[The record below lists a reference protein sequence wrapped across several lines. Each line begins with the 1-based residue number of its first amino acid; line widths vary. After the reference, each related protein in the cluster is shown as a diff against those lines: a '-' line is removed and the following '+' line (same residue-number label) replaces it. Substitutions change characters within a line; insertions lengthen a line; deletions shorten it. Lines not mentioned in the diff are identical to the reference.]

1 MAREKLERSL
11 KQNPKDP
18 DVHTGLGLLY
28 DRVGET
34 KKADQHYR
42 EALRLAPDNPDISNN
57 YAIYLCKR
65 GRIDDGVE
73 RFAAVAVN
81 RYYRTPEVA
90 LTNAGVCLRDAK
102 RPDEAEQSFL
112 AAIRARPDYSEATV
126 QLATLHMER
135 GQLAEARKVVDT
147 YLGAFRPQADVL
159 FAAVT
164 VARAAKDK
172 MSEEKYSRR
181 LRLEFPDSAQARALQ
196 ARQLSAMDET
206 AAPAPVAPPP
216 APRSIGE
223 RLRAGRERAGLSI
236 AASAEKLHL
245 DIKVIEALE
254 ADRFADLGASVYVR
268 GHLRRYAD
276 FVGEAGAELV
286 ANYTTLTARPL
297 PPDLTQAPHPERRT
311 DPRRLVTPLVGLVC
325 AAVLLL
331 AIWWVLS
338 GSNSG
343 AGQTSAVPTS
353 QVQTNEKPP
362 AASALPA
369 GSSRHPLPAM
379 RRRTRLPAAP
389 AAAATNSAPAGA
401 VAANAPPKREDSVPV
416 RETRLKL
423 ELDNDSWV
431 EVYDCARRAAV
442 LRRGQRRQR
451 AERERPRSAA
461 RGARQCRRRHRRSG
475 RAGAARFPTS
485 AVDGEG
491 ARFVVNRSGSLARAR

>member
-1 MAREKLERSL
+1 
-11 KQNPKDP
+11 
-18 DVHTGLGLLY
+18 
-28 DRVGET
+28 
-34 KKADQHYR
+34 
-42 EALRLAPDNPDISNN
+42 
-57 YAIYLCKR
+57 
-65 GRIDDGVE
+65 
-73 RFAAVAVN
+73 
-81 RYYRTPEVA
+81 
-90 LTNAGVCLRDAK
+90 
-102 RPDEAEQSFL
+102 
-112 AAIRARPDYSEATV
+112 
-126 QLATLHMER
+126 
-135 GQLAEARKVVDT
+135 
-147 YLGAFRPQADVL
+147 
-159 FAAVT
+159 
-164 VARAAKDK
+164 
-172 MSEEKYSRR
+172 
-181 LRLEFPDSAQARALQ
+181 
-196 ARQLSAMDET
+196 MDET
-206 AAPAPVAPPP
+206 EAPAPVAPPP

-338 GSNSG
+338 GSHSG

-362 AASALPA
+362 ASSALPA
-369 GSSRHPLPAM
+369 GSSSPSAPGNAAG
-379 RRRTRLPAAP
+379 TRLPAAP
-389 AAAATNSAPAGA
+389 APATTNSAPAGA
-401 VAANAPPKREDSVPV
+401 VAANAAPKREDSVPV

-431 EVYDCARRAAV
+431 EVYD
-442 LRRGQRRQR
+442 
-451 AERERPRSAA
+451 A
-461 RGARQCRRRHRRSG
+461 RGERLFYDVASAGSVQSVSGRGPLRVVLGNVAGVTVEVDGQARQI
-475 RAGAARFPTS
+475 PDS

-491 ARFVVNRSGSLARAR
+491 ARFLVNRSGSIARTR